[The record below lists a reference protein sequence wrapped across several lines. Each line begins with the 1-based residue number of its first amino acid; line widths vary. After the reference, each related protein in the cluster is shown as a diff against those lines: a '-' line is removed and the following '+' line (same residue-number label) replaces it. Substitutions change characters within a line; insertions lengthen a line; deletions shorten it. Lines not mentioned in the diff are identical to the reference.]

1 MNIMDVREEL
11 QDFLSEINKSQLPPW
26 LLDALDSW
34 CRSVFLG
41 LPNFKYWDG
50 DKKKNE
56 EPVTNDVLKR
66 LISPYKE
73 FSKFVTW
80 LNRNF

>member
-1 MNIMDVREEL
+1 MNIMDVREEM
-11 QDFLSEINKSQLPPW
+11 QDFLSETNKNQLPPW

-41 LPNFKYWDG
+41 LSSFKYWDG
-50 DKKKNE
+50 EKKKNE
-56 EPVTNDVLKR
+56 EPVNTEVLKR
-66 LISPYKE
+66 LIGPYKE